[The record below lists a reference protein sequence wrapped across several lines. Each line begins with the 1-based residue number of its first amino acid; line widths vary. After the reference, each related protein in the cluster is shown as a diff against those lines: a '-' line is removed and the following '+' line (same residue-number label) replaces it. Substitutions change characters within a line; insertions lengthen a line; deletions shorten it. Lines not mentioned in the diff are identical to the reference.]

1 MLRRRF
7 VQAAALIAAAPAL
20 KARAGLPD
28 AALVELR
35 KSPLVYL
42 SPLRSNG
49 AESRCHSE
57 IWFQEHEG
65 AVYLVTSADAWRA
78 RAVQSG
84 LTQARIWVGDFG
96 EWKPG
101 NDTFRAA
108 PTFDATGSAVTDA
121 ATQDAVLERMGEKY
135 RASWLVWGPRF
146 RNGLK
151 ERTRV
156 MLKYVANG

>member
-20 KARAGLPD
+20 NARAALPD
-28 AALVELR
+28 ATLAALRE
-35 KSPLVYL
+35 SPLVYL

-57 IWFQEHEG
+57 IWFQEYEG

-84 LTQARIWVGDFG
+84 LTRARLWVGDFG
-96 EWKPG
+96 EWQKA
-101 NDTFRAA
+101 NDAFRAA
-108 PTFDATGSAVTDA
+108 PTFDATGSLVTDA
-121 ATQDAVLERMGEKY
+121 TTQDAVLERMGEKY
-135 RASWLVWGPRF
+135 RSSWLIWGPRF